1 MDLES
6 TITLVGFAGFAVALF
21 GYLGA
26 MKRDLRA
33 ELAVWGAQLDAKI
46 DAGESRA
53 QTRFDTVDARFE
65 SLESRFD
72 ARFQSLESRFESLEP
87 RFESIDA
94 RFDAL
99 DTRVG
104 DLRDDMRAGF
114 AENATRLAALEQRTY
129 DLGRRRRPD
138 AG

>member
-33 ELAVWGAQLDAKI
+33 ELAAWGAQLDAKI
-46 DAGESRA
+46 DAGESRS

-65 SLESRFD
+65 GLESRFD
-72 ARFQSLESRFESLEP
+72 S
-87 RFESIDA
+87 
-94 RFDAL
+94 L

-114 AENATRLAALEQRTY
+114 AENATRLVALEQRTY
-129 DLGRRRRPD
+129 DLGHRRRP
-138 AG
+138 GTG